1 VEEFYISKTKKQN
14 KGKWVNIIYYILTL
28 FLYLIS
34 LPFLIFLSFKKKYN
48 LSIPARFF
56 LIKNPPFKE
65 ILPHFHSCSLGETKA
80 LKPIIEKFD
89 KVNLSVITNTGYE
102 EAKKYKNADVRFLP
116 FEIFIPFWY
125 KPCKSLVVVEAELWL
140 MLFYIAHKRCK
151 KTILINARI
160 SDRSYPKYMKFRWFY
175 SHLFK
180 YIDTIFAQSEID
192 KKRLE
197 KLGAKNVIV
206 AGNIKSAV
214 EFEITKHYK
223 KPKEK
228 LIIAGSTHKGEEEII
243 LNAFKTTKNS
253 KLIIVPRHP
262 ERFEEVYKLIQ
273 SFAIQNNYS
282 YGKIDDGF
290 EKDIILVD
298 KMGELI
304 NLYNIA
310 DIVILGGSFVDNVGG
325 HNPLE
330 IAYFNKPL
338 ISGKYI
344 FNQKPLFELIENPY
358 IIDNLE
364 LPKYLNQNLNQTNIK
379 NKGNI
384 DIIIKEIDV

>member
-1 VEEFYISKTKKQN
+1 M
-14 KGKWVNIIYYILTL
+14 NIIYYIFAL

-34 LPFLIFLSFKKKYN
+34 IPFLIFLSFKSKYRV
-48 LSIPARFF
+48 SIPARFF

-65 ILPHFHSCSLGETKA
+65 KLHHFHTCSLGETKA
-80 LKPIIEKFD
+80 IQPLVAKFD

-102 EAKKYKNADVRFLP
+102 EAKKYKNAEVRFLP
-116 FEIFIPFWY
+116 FEIFIPFWL

-140 MLFYIAHKRCK
+140 MLFYIAKKRCK

-160 SDRSYPKYMKFRWFY
+160 SDKSYPKYMKFRWFY

-180 YIDTIFAQSEID
+180 YIDTIFAQSETD
-192 KKRLE
+192 KKRLLN
-197 KLGAKNVIV
+197 LGAKNVIV

-214 EFEITKHYK
+214 EYKVTKKYQ

-243 LNAFKTTKNS
+243 LEAFKNTKNS
-253 KLIIVPRHP
+253 KLIIAPRHP
-262 ERFEEVYKLIQ
+262 ERFEEVYKIIE
-273 SFAIQNNYS
+273 SFAKKNNFS

-290 EKDIILVD
+290 NKDIILVD
-298 KMGELI
+298 KIGELI
-304 NLYNIA
+304 NLYAIA
-310 DIVILGGSFVDNVGG
+310 DVVILGGSFVDNVGG

-330 IAYFNKPL
+330 VAYFNKPL

-344 FNQKPLFELIENPY
+344 FNQKSLFDLIENSY
-358 IIDNLE
+358 IIDNIE
-364 LPKYLNQNLNQTNIK
+364 LSDYLKKELKLSAIK
-379 NKGNI
+379 NRGNI
-384 DIIIKEIDV
+384 DIILKEIDV

>member
-1 VEEFYISKTKKQN
+1 M
-14 KGKWVNIIYYILTL
+14 NILYFIFAL
-28 FLYLIS
+28 FLYIIS
-34 LPFLIFLSFKKKYN
+34 IPFLIILSFKQKYKN
-48 LSIPARFF
+48 SIPARFF

-65 ILPHFHSCSLGETKA
+65 KLHHFHSCSLGETKA

-102 EAKKYKNADVRFLP
+102 EAKKYKNANVRYLP
-116 FEIFIPFWY
+116 FEIFIPFWL

-140 MLFYIAHKRCK
+140 MLFYIAKKRCN

-160 SDRSYPKYMKFRWFY
+160 SEKSYPKYMKFQWFY

-180 YIDTIFAQSEID
+180 YIDTIFAQSETD
-192 KKRLE
+192 KQRLE
-197 KLGAKNVIV
+197 SLGAKNVIV
-206 AGNIKSAV
+206 TGNIKSAV
-214 EFEITKHYK
+214 NYKITKNYP
-223 KPKEK
+223 KPKER
-228 LIIAGSTHKGEEEII
+228 LIIAGSTHQGEEEII
-243 LNAFKTTKNS
+243 LNAFKNTKHS

-273 SFAIQNNYS
+273 NFAQKNNFT

-290 EKDIILVD
+290 ENDIILVD

-304 NLYNIA
+304 NLYKIA
-310 DIVILGGSFVDNVGG
+310 DIVVLGGSFVDNVGG

-330 IAYFNKPL
+330 VAYFNKIL

-344 FNQKPLFELIENPY
+344 FNQHTLFEMVENPY
-358 IIDNLE
+358 IIDKNLLAE
-364 LPKYLNQNLNQTNIK
+364 YLNKNLSTSFIK
-379 NKGNI
+379 NVGNI
-384 DIIIKEIDV
+384 GIIIKEIDV